1 MTKENK
7 EDEQEK
13 PEKEGKGNDFSPS
26 SLSLRPL
33 LLPASSRLSDG
44 SSPQG
49 TSGAPFSAS

>member
-26 SLSLRPL
+26 SLSLQPL
-33 LLPASSRLSDG
+33 LLPALVV
-44 SSPQG
+44 
-49 TSGAPFSAS
+49 